1 MSLFAPV
8 RIYIES
14 LVHPSAQ
21 QDALAAMRHRAFIA
35 SRLLGGIAAL
45 AAFPAY
51 LVARGA
57 PSAVELIVFTWLVA
71 PILIA
76 YFLSRTGRYESA
88 HVLSSLALAGL
99 VVAIA
104 MLTGGIVSF
113 AAVWLV
119 VVPLEASLSAS
130 RRVVAIASTFALAA
144 AGLLVL
150 AGEVGL
156 SPVPDAGGQ
165 LAPAKFGIVSAALYA
180 AGLAFGAAALGR
192 RNLSLLYAEEDRYRL
207 LARNM
212 TDVITRHGSDGA
224 LIFASPA
231 AQSLFGCNTPD
242 LRGQGLFSRVHVAD
256 RPAYLTA
263 LGDAA
268 VLGESRSVEF
278 RVRRESANA
287 GGRPAV
293 EFVWIE
299 MRCSPLQTATIE
311 SKAQK
316 RQQVVAVLR
325 DITERKRQEQTLEDA
340 RKEAERSNAVKSRFL
355 ATMSHELRTPL
366 NAIIGFSDMLTKETA
381 LRLDAG
387 RRSEYAALINESG
400 RHLLAVINDV
410 LDLSKIETGSFQITP
425 EPFAPALV
433 IAACCDML
441 APLASEAG
449 VAIEKAPAGNLPEM
463 VADKR
468 AVNQIL
474 LNLLSNA
481 IRFTERG
488 GKVSVRA
495 RAEAAGIAFMVEDN
509 GVGIDQ
515 NDLARLGEPYFQAS
529 ASYDRRHSGTG
540 LGLSIVKGL
549 VRLHGGELLI
559 SSRLGEGTRV
569 TVRLPLDCERD
580 QLAKASSARTPVEA
594 AHQLQLPAHLPTD
607 VSSKSPNSAPSHKAA
622 IAPPLDIRVKKS
634 A

>member
-1 MSLFAPV
+1 
-8 RIYIES
+8 
-14 LVHPSAQ
+14 VHPSAQ
-21 QDALAAMRHRAFIA
+21 YDRLAAIRHRAFIA
-35 SRLLGGIAAL
+35 SRLFGGMAAL
-45 AAFPAY
+45 AVFPAY

-57 PSAVELIVFTWLVA
+57 PSAVELIVFAWLVA

-99 VVAIA
+99 VTTIA
-104 MLTGGIVSF
+104 VLTGGITSF

-130 RRVVAIASTFALAA
+130 RRVVAIASTFALAG

-150 AGEVGL
+150 AGELGL
-156 SPVPDAGGQ
+156 LPVPDSGGH
-165 LAPAKFGIVSAALYA
+165 LALAKFGVVSAALYA
-180 AGLAFGAAALGR
+180 VGLAFGAAALAR

-207 LARNM
+207 LVRNM

-224 LIFASPA
+224 VTFASPA
-231 AQSLFGCNTPD
+231 AQSLFGCGIAD

-256 RPAYLTA
+256 RPLYLTA

-268 VLGESRSVEF
+268 ALGASRSVEF
-278 RVRRESANA
+278 RVRREGANA
-287 GGRPAV
+287 GGLPAV

-299 MRCSPLQTATIE
+299 MRCSPLQTATIDRE
-311 SKAQK
+311 GHK
-316 RQQVVAVLR
+316 RREVVAVLR
-325 DITERKRQEQTLEDA
+325 DITERKRQEQTLDDA
-340 RKEAERSNAVKSRFL
+340 RKEAERDSAVKSRFL

-381 LRLDAG
+381 LMLDA
-387 RRSEYAALINESG
+387 RRRGEYAALINESG
-400 RHLLAVINDV
+400 RHLLTVINDV
-410 LDLSKIETGSFQITP
+410 LDLSKIETGNFQITP
-425 EPFAPALV
+425 EPFAPASV
-433 IAACCDML
+433 ITACCDML

-449 VAIEKAPAGNLPEM
+449 VTIDKAPTGNLPEM

-468 AVNQIL
+468 ALNQIL

-481 IRFTERG
+481 IRFTDRG
-488 GKVSVRA
+488 GKVSVGA
-495 RAEAAGIAFMVEDN
+495 RAEAAGITFVVEDN

-515 NDLARLGEPYFQAS
+515 NDLSRLGEPYFQAN

-549 VRLHGGELLI
+549 VRLHGGEISI

-569 TVRLPLDCERD
+569 AVHLPLDCERD
-580 QLAKASSARTPVEA
+580 RPAKASGAGVAFEA
-594 AHQLQLPAHLPTD
+594 AHQLPARLPND
-607 VSSKSPNSAPSHKAA
+607 VSSRPPNFAPSRKAA
-622 IAPPLDIRVKKS
+622 IEPAVDIQVKKS